1 LVDVSE
7 PSIEL
12 PGPLWKLVAANLR
25 EQILSGQLGPG
36 TKLVEVEL
44 AQEYGTSRGPVREAL
59 RELARE
65 GLVAEL
71 ARVGAFV
78 STLTGHDLSEV
89 YGVREGLELI
99 ACRATIERA
108 AEDEI
113 AALEQHLEAFERA
126 WQEGGGFLESAV
138 HDLAFHRGLVALSG
152 NVRMA
157 GIYDQMLAQTML
169 LLRAAAEESPH
180 LHEEMRRSAH
190 RDILDALR
198 ARDPERAARAID
210 SHYRYAE
217 ERLFTD
223 RAPTA
228 DRLSGERGQV

>member
-1 LVDVSE
+1 LV
-7 PSIEL
+7 EL
-12 PGPLWKLVAANLR
+12 PGPLWKVVAASLR
-25 EQILSGQLGPG
+25 EEILSGELGPG
-36 TKLVEVEL
+36 TKLVEVDL

-99 ACRATIERA
+99 ACRATVERA
-108 AEDEI
+108 SDKEI
-113 AALEQHLEAFERA
+113 EALEVHLVAFEGS
-126 WQEGGGFLESAV
+126 WQKGAGYLESAV
-138 HDLAFHRGLVALSG
+138 HDLAFHRGIVALSG
-152 NVRMA
+152 NGRMA
-157 GIYDQMLAQTML
+157 GMYDQMLAQTML

-180 LHEEMRRSAH
+180 LHEEMRPAAH

-198 ARDPERAARAID
+198 ARDAERAARAID
-210 SHYRYAE
+210 AHYRYAE

-223 RAPTA
+223 RTPTA
-228 DRLSGERGQV
+228 DLPTGDRHA